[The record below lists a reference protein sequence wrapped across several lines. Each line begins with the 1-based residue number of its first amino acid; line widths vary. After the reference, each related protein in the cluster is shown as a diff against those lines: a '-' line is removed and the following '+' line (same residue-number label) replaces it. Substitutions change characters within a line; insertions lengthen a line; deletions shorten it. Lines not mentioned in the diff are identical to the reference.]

1 ETDPAFG
8 EFIFAYTSG
17 VISANDPIMVQLA
30 QPYDG
35 ALKTDDALPDN
46 VFAFEPPIAG
56 KTIWLDESTLKFI
69 PNEKLPG
76 NTIYLGKLNLSA
88 LMDVPKGMKTFKFQF
103 QTIRQDMNVHID
115 GLDAY
120 SSADLTRVMLKG
132 KIHTADIMPAE
143 QIKKAISATQG
154 DKNLE
159 FSLIAE
165 SDRIFAFTV
174 ENIVR

>member
-1 ETDPAFG
+1 
-8 EFIFAYTSG
+8 
-17 VISANDPIMVQLA
+17 
-30 QPYDG
+30 
-35 ALKTDDALPDN
+35 
-46 VFAFEPPIAG
+46 
-56 KTIWLDESTLKFI
+56 
-69 PNEKLPG
+69 
-76 NTIYLGKLNLSA
+76 LGKLNLSA

-174 ENIVR
+174 ENIVRGEERSKVRIQWSLTENAEEVSGEKTIEIPSLSDFEVMNVMVDRGADQVVTVYFSDPLAQ